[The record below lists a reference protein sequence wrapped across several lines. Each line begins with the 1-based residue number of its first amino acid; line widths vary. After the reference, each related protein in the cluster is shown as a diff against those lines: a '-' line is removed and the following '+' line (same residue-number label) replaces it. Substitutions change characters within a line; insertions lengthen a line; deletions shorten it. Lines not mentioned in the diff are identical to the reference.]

1 MNAKEREKRGEGR
14 MTGERKRDEDG
25 LSGEGEEEEE
35 DRERRNA
42 FLGELIPGVW
52 NG

>member
-1 MNAKEREKRGEGR
+1 MNAKEREGGREKAAEDDRERRKRKRGTKTDYRG
-14 MTGERKRDEDG
+14 
-25 LSGEGEEEEE
+25 